1 MLQSVTTTGK
11 SNCDNDDEKKLLCQ
25 ILNVSLS
32 VGFLNQKINEE
43 WKKSCCEKH
52 EIFLGDY
59 VFKTILEELSL
70 PGQRTPTRLLDLS
83 LAVKRLSIIFREEE
97 IEYNLEL
104 ATLMKNFISRYIRDP
119 IPIVCH
125 TVLDVMDNFMQ
136 SKLNLGESD
145 NGDSKNILESLCQKF
160 FERLTKFTIRALILF
175 MKHTRCDLIDEE
187 TWTRLYAKIGHP
199 ELTTAITDLII
210 FHGIKLA
217 NENNGLGLHFDE
229 MRRCLLE
236 GSVEQRRAIQ
246 TKLLPKMFKSV
257 ELRNVFN
264 NESQNLL
271 NVHDEFY
278 ASADPIRAIE
288 VILSMTKFFIFN
300 PTSTALSWHDCVDVQ
315 LLAEAIVVD
324 DVEVRM
330 LAWHLICQNPRLT
343 RPFSYDELLLA
354 RLFIA
359 SNMTEQSPGIRQ
371 KIVAEFKILM
381 QRMRESYKL
390 LKKKLTPENR
400 DLFYELAT
408 SELFP
413 TKTSDISSDDSC
425 NTMILKNHK
434 EFLRFIHDF
443 IFDSIGEEANFNRKL
458 LALFLIEIM
467 HESEASYKN
476 GAADLMYKELE
487 MQSWLNQECYDQ
499 LRAVMSDDFEINQGI
514 AERLLSKLPFKD
526 IKRPHYDKI
535 PLDFKNNYYKS
546 RCFWKDIFAGGDQ
559 HLQAAMKNVQIL
571 IQKEIKNIEKDK
583 EEYLGGYIPLT
594 NLIIYVNGFFESGI
608 YSQIEN
614 IIPWETYIP
623 QTLIPLCLTV
633 GKLVSPVVHSCAP
646 EGFYPD
652 DKSDDIDGK
661 KGKERSKKS
670 QQLLVNCWRTHKE
683 ISVVFKNFLQ
693 FAFEKNAAQSLSKNG
708 MKLLPPNLLQNL
720 KEYLWTQLTECRQIG
735 AFEAAAAT
743 FQIICSI
750 LWKLEDEGKKENNIF
765 LHDYSSVEN
774 GINNLCETRRSAGLP
789 PLIVAIL
796 TTEPKQRN
804 HAAFTNCMERMFAIQ
819 LQDPGMM

>member
-1 MLQSVTTTGK
+1 M
-11 SNCDNDDEKKLLCQ
+11 
-25 ILNVSLS
+25 
-32 VGFLNQKINEE
+32 
-43 WKKSCCEKH
+43 
-52 EIFLGDY
+52 
-59 VFKTILEELSL
+59 
-70 PGQRTPTRLLDLS
+70 
-83 LAVKRLSIIFREEE
+83 REEE

-104 ATLMKNFISRYIRDP
+104 ATLMKNYISRYIRDP

-125 TVLDVMDNFMQ
+125 TSLYALDNFMQ
-136 SKLNLGESD
+136 SNLNFGSNEE
-145 NGDSKNILESLCQKF
+145 NILESLCQMF

-199 ELTTAITDLII
+199 ELTTAITDLIV

-217 NENNGLGLHFDE
+217 NENKDIGIHFDE

-236 GSVEQRRAIQ
+236 GSIEQRRAIQ

-264 NESQNLL
+264 NESMTLL

-278 ASADPIRAIE
+278 TAANPIRAIE
-288 VILSMTKFFIFN
+288 VVLSMTKFFIFN

-330 LAWHLICQNPRLT
+330 LAWQLICQNPRLT
-343 RPFSYDELLLA
+343 RPFSFDELLLA
-354 RLFIA
+354 RLFIT

-390 LKKKLTPENR
+390 LKKKSTPENR

-413 TKTSDISSDDSC
+413 AKTSEISADSEC
-425 NTMILKNHK
+425 NTIILNNHK
-434 EFLRFIHDF
+434 EFLKFIHEF

-458 LALFLIEIM
+458 LALFLIEMM

-487 MQSWLNQECYDQ
+487 MQSWLNQECYDR

-514 AERLLSKLPFKD
+514 AERLLSKLRFKNV
-526 IKRPHYDKI
+526 KRPHYDSI
-535 PLDFKNNYYKS
+535 PLNFKNNYYKS
-546 RCFWKDIFAGGDQ
+546 RCFWKDVFADGDQ
-559 HLQAAMKNVQIL
+559 HLQAVMKQIQIL
-571 IQKEIKNIEKDK
+571 IKKEIESIERDK
-583 EEYLGGYIPLT
+583 EEYLGGQIPLT
-594 NLIIYVNGFFESGI
+594 NLIIYLNGFFESGI
-608 YSQIEN
+608 YSEIEN
-614 IIPWETYIP
+614 IKPWEIYIP

-633 GKLVSPVVHSCAP
+633 GKLVSPVVHSAAP

-661 KGKERSKKS
+661 KGKERAKKA

-683 ISVVFKNFLQ
+683 ISVVFKNFLG
-693 FAFEKNAAQSLSKNG
+693 FAFEKNVFQPLSKDG
-708 MKLLPPNLLQNL
+708 MKLLPPELLQNL
-720 KEYLWTQLTECRQIG
+720 KDYLWTQLTECRQIG
-735 AFEAAAAT
+735 AFESAATT

-750 LWKLEDEGKKENNIF
+750 LWKLEDTKKEEEDN
-765 LHDYSSVEN
+765 LPYDYSSIEPPTKILDKLIRCLE
-774 GINNLCETRRSAGLP
+774 GKDDDRINLCETRRSAGLP

-796 TTEPKQRN
+796 TTEPKQRD
-804 HAAFTNCMERMFAIQ
+804 HSAFANTMERMFAIKS
-819 LQDPGMM
+819 QDPGMM